1 MLERNGLLR
10 SDPDFRTLWLGETV
24 LRLGSGL
31 RNVAVP
37 WLILVLTGSPLSLG
51 VSFTLLMTPDVLF
64 SPVIG
69 SLVDRQPRR
78 KLMII
83 AAAVEGVVLLVLPA
97 AQAVGVLTIW
107 LVYGVLVVL
116 SLTGALYHNARE
128 ALLPTIVPEGR
139 LDEANAAFYV
149 GSTAVGI
156 VFLTVGG
163 VLTDRFGAV
172 QTLLG
177 AAVAAWAATPLLAIV
192 SETPAAVADDG
203 GRAGTGIRDR
213 VAAVV
218 DDFRDAVRL
227 IRGTVVRD
235 VIAFGLVINVA
246 VTPFKLLIATIAYD
260 EVALAIAYAGLL
272 AAFQVGSIVG
282 NLGVDRISISR
293 ERKYA
298 TGILGVGAVA
308 LIVAAVGPVLVP
320 IGSIFPLAVLGV
332 LLLGLGAAQPL
343 FNVPSDSLVQLAADD
358 ADRGRV
364 VTLTNAALQV
374 TFPIGYLAGGYLA
387 SVVSPFYV
395 FGLSGAIMVVLGVLA
410 FRRFVGTVD
419 ALSRSTAESR
429 TS

>member
-1 MLERNGLLR
+1 MFERHGLLR
-10 SDPDFRTLWLGETV
+10 SDADFRTLWLGETV

-69 SLVDRQPRR
+69 SAIDRHSRR
-78 KLMII
+78 WLMVL
-83 AAAVEGVVLLVLPA
+83 AAGLEGAVLLVLPIA
-97 AQAVGVLTIW
+97 EAVGVLSISI
-107 LVYGVLVVL
+107 VYGVLVVL

-128 ALLPTIVPEGR
+128 ALLPTIVADGR

-156 VFLTVGG
+156 VFLAVGG

-177 AAVAAWAATPLLAIV
+177 AAAAAWTATPLLAIV
-192 SETPAAVADDG
+192 SETPPPVADEEGDA
-203 GRAGTGIRDR
+203 RTSVRDC
-213 VAAVV
+213 VADV
-218 DDFRDAVRL
+218 RDAVRL

-246 VTPFKLLIATIAYD
+246 VTPYKLLIATIAYD
-260 EVALAIAYAGLL
+260 EVAMAIAYAGLL

-282 NLGVDRISISR
+282 NLGVDRLSFSR
-293 ERKYA
+293 QHTYA
-298 TGILGVGAVA
+298 SGILTVGVVA
-308 LIVAAVGPVLVP
+308 VLVAV
-320 IGSIFPLAVLGV
+320 IGSVLAPIESLLPLAVLGV

-343 FNVPSDSLVQLAADD
+343 FNVPSDSLVQVAADD
-358 ADRGRV
+358 TDRGRV
-364 VTLTNAALQV
+364 VTLTNAVLQV

-387 SVVSPFYV
+387 SVVSPFSV
-395 FGLSGAIMVVLGVLA
+395 FGVSGAIMVVLGVLA

-419 ALSRSTAESR
+419 ALSRSTA
-429 TS
+429 